1 MYITKKPERINK
13 LRDYYRNNSKM
24 VTDENVVCWKCHR
37 SLMLYLEGWEKNVC
51 NTDTARIR
59 RSAAESYMLE
69 NTKPVIIPGE
79 LIVGQPNFEDFT
91 ADEQRRYDNYM
102 DKQDMWHLITGF
114 YLIRA

>member
-1 MYITKKPERINK
+1 MVNTLYNTNILYNISLYKSSIKSECDDMYITKKPERINK

-79 LIVGQPNFEDFT
+79 
-91 ADEQRRYDNYM
+91 
-102 DKQDMWHLITGF
+102 
-114 YLIRA
+114 